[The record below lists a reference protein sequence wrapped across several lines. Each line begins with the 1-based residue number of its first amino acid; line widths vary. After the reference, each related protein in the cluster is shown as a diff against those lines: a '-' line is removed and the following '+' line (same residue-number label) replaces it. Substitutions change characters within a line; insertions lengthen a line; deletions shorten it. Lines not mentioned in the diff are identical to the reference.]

1 MHRLYALLLIALTA
15 TACWAQNPRFDPQAN
30 FEAFWS
36 LYNER
41 YALFGVKHV
50 DWDGVYKVYRPKVKA
65 KTSRDQLYQIFGE
78 VIRLLNDVHVK
89 VEDLHTGRVIQSGG
103 RSIGTGPFDIGVFS
117 LDLIASTY
125 ASKGLEARVDDNFR
139 FGWLK
144 GGIGYVHIG
153 AFDYPTSSKSAI
165 DEIVETFD
173 KARAVI
179 IDVRQN
185 GGGDDK
191 VGQLIANRF
200 ASKRRLYMTVAER
213 IRGTDKNAFAKP
225 VNWYIEPAGPKQFKG
240 PIMVLTNSRSISAA
254 ENFVLAMRAIPQALI
269 VGETTAGVMA
279 DVDDVDIGD
288 GWEFSVPT
296 NLFRDAH
303 GVSWEG
309 IGLVPDLWVTNDKT
323 DISSGTDRVLNLA
336 LSFLAK
342 PLTPAARARVL
353 PKPNHPR

>member
-1 MHRLYALLLIALTA
+1 MHRLCALLLIILSA
-15 TACWAQNPRFDPQAN
+15 TTCWAQTPRFDPQAN

-65 KTSRDQLYQIFGE
+65 KTSRDQLHQIFGE

-213 IRGTDKNAFAKP
+213 TSWDRQERIR
-225 VNWYIEPAGPKQFKG
+225 
-240 PIMVLTNSRSISAA
+240 
-254 ENFVLAMRAIPQALI
+254 QAREL
-269 VGETTAGVMA
+269 VYRTGGAQTVQGA
-279 DVDDVDIGD
+279 D
-288 GWEFSVPT
+288 
-296 NLFRDAH
+296 H
-303 GVSWEG
+303 GLDEQS
-309 IGLVPDLWVTNDKT
+309 
-323 DISSGTDRVLNLA
+323 
-336 LSFLAK
+336 
-342 PLTPAARARVL
+342 
-353 PKPNHPR
+353 